1 MSNPFEHL
9 IPSYIQQFESYI
21 PSKPDDELKKIFGI
35 DHLYRLNNNE
45 NFMGPSKKVK
55 EFMQN
60 VNSGLIPVYPNG
72 DSYNLRYTLAEK
84 FGKLPE
90 QFLVGNGSNEV
101 ITCVLKAFCEQGD
114 NIITTNQTYAVYE
127 WVAEFSGIE
136 ARLVSLDENM
146 AFDPQRILD
155 AIDRHTKIIFIC
167 NPNNPTGTYWSKQEM
182 IGFLEKVNNRCIVVI
197 DEAYF
202 EYVEAEDYANGMKL
216 MEQFPNVVVFR
227 TFSKMYALASLR
239 IGYLVASMDVISLIR
254 KTYVVYSVNSLAQM
268 TAQLAISNDEEL
280 IDDTRLMVRN
290 GKKILADTCSRLDL
304 YHTNGEGNFM
314 MVKVPVPDTL
324 LYKKLIRKGYI
335 IRTMTGFRFPEW
347 IRVSIL
353 PEEIMQGFCESLEE
367 VLS

>member
-1 MSNPFEHL
+1 MSNLFEHL

-21 PSKPDDELKKIFGI
+21 PSKPDEELKKIFGI
-35 DHLYRLNNNE
+35 NQLYRLNNNE
-45 NFMGPSKKVK
+45 NFMGPSSKVK

-72 DSYNLRYTLAEK
+72 DSFNLRYALGDK
-84 FGKLPE
+84 YGKSPE

-101 ITCVLKAFCEQGD
+101 ITCVLKTFCEQGD
-114 NIITTNQTYAVYE
+114 NIITTNKTYAVYE

-136 ARLVSLDENM
+136 ARLVPLDEKM

-155 AIDRHTKIIFIC
+155 AIDSHTKIIFIC
-167 NPNNPTGTYWSKQEM
+167 NPNNPTGTYWNGQTM
-182 IGFLEKVNNRCIVVI
+182 ISFLEKVNNRCIVVI

-202 EYVEAEDYANGMKL
+202 EYVEVDDYPNGMEL

-239 IGYLVASMDVISLIR
+239 IGYLVASMDVIHLIR

-268 TAQLAISNDEEL
+268 TAQLAISDDEAL
-280 IDDTRLMVRN
+280 ISDTRQMVRN
-290 GKKILADTCSRLDL
+290 GKKIVADTCSRLNL

-314 MVKVPVPDTL
+314 MIKVPVPDTL
-324 LYKKLIRKGYI
+324 LYKKLIRKGYV

-353 PEEIMQGFCESLEE
+353 PEEIMRGFCKSLEE

>member
-1 MSNPFEHL
+1 MSNLFEHL
-9 IPSYIQQFESYI
+9 IPSYVQQFESYI
-21 PSKPDDELKKIFGI
+21 PSKPDEELKKIFGI
-35 DHLYRLNNNE
+35 NHLYRLNNNE
-45 NFMGPSKKVK
+45 NFMGPSEKVK
-55 EFMQN
+55 EFIRN
-60 VNSGLIPVYPNG
+60 VNSGIIPVYPNG
-72 DSYNLRYTLAEK
+72 DSFNLRYALAEK
-84 FGKLPE
+84 FGKSPE

-114 NIITTNQTYAVYE
+114 NIVTTNQTYAVYE

-136 ARLVSLDENM
+136 ARLVPLDDKM

-155 AIDRHTKIIFIC
+155 SIDRHTKIIFIC
-167 NPNNPTGTYWSKQEM
+167 NPNNPTGTYWNKQVM
-182 IGFLEKVNNRCIVVI
+182 TSFLEKVNNRCIVVI

-202 EYVEAEDYANGMKL
+202 EYVEADDYPNAMQL
-216 MEQFPNVVVFR
+216 IEQFPNVVVFR

-268 TAQLAISNDEEL
+268 SAQLAISDDEQL
-280 IDDTRLMVRN
+280 IGDTKQMVRN
-290 GKKILADTCSRLDL
+290 GKQILANTCSRLGL
-304 YHTNGEGNFM
+304 YHTNGEGNFTM
-314 MVKVPVPDTL
+314 IKVPLPDTL
-324 LYKKLIRKGYI
+324 LYKKLIRKGYV

-353 PEEIMQGFCESLEE
+353 PEEIMQGFCKSLEE

>member
-21 PSKPDDELKKIFGI
+21 PSKPDEELKRIFGI
-35 DHLYRLNNNE
+35 ERLFRLNNNE
-45 NFMGPSKKVK
+45 NFKGPSTKVK
-55 EFMQN
+55 EFMQH
-60 VNSGLIPVYPNG
+60 VNLGLIPVYPSG
-72 DSYNLRYTLAEK
+72 DSFNLRYALADK
-84 FGKLPE
+84 FGKSPE

-114 NIITTNQTYAVYE
+114 NIVTTNQTYAVYE
-127 WVAEFSGIE
+127 WVAEFSGIQ
-136 ARLVSLDENM
+136 ARLVPLDEKM

-155 AIDRHTKIIFIC
+155 AIDSHTKIIFIC
-167 NPNNPTGTYWSKQEM
+167 NPNNPTGTYWNRQVM
-182 IGFLEKVNNRCIVVI
+182 TDFLEKVNNRCIVVI

-202 EYVEAEDYANGMKL
+202 EYVESDDYPDGMQL

-239 IGYLVASMDVISLIR
+239 IGYLAASMEVVHLIR
-254 KTYVVYSVNSLAQM
+254 KTYVVYSVNSMAQM
-268 TAQLAISNDEEL
+268 AAQLAISDDEQL
-280 IDDTRLMVRN
+280 IKETRQMVRN
-290 GKKILADTCSRLDL
+290 GKKILSETCSRLDL
-304 YHTNGEGNFM
+304 YHTEGEGNFM
-314 MVKVPVPDTL
+314 MIKVPIPDTL
-324 LYKKLIRKGYI
+324 LYKKLIRKGYV

-353 PEEIMQGFCESLEE
+353 PEKIMHEFCESLEQ